1 MTGLVASYHGTT
13 LEFTKLLRATHS
25 QMFVEAACRL
35 GGLMLYTC
43 DLDGSGKND
52 GSTVYFIASSSAF
65 IVTY

>member
-1 MTGLVASYHGTT
+1 
-13 LEFTKLLRATHS
+13 
-25 QMFVEAACRL
+25 MFVEAACRL